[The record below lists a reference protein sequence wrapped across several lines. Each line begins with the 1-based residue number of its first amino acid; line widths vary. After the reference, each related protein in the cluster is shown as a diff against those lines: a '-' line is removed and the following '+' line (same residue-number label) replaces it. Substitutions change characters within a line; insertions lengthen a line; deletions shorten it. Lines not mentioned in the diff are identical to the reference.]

1 MVAQVDGRG
10 KRAPTSPCRSLD
22 LLYAGREQSAEK
34 REEAIMAV
42 MQLRGVGLV
51 YEVLGKSGPW
61 VAISPGGRRGLV
73 SDRALGV
80 LIAEAGFRVLVYDRR
95 NTGASDIAIS
105 GDSESAE
112 QAEDLLAL
120 LAALGTGPAYI
131 AGCSSGSRLSLLLA
145 IAHPAA
151 VRALLLWRVTGG
163 AYAAERLAHNYYTQ
177 FIDAAERGGI
187 EAVAATE
194 HFAAMIAAN
203 PGNRQRLQAMGAQ
216 GFIAGLERW
225 RTGFR
230 QGAGFP
236 VSGID
241 PEAMRRLE
249 MPAIIVP
256 GNDRVHPRAPG
267 QAAHRLMPKSR
278 YREVLTA
285 DRDVD
290 VDFEGWEAARGTL
303 AAVFVDF
310 LRDCEAR

>member
-1 MVAQVDGRG
+1 
-10 KRAPTSPCRSLD
+10 
-22 LLYAGREQSAEK
+22 
-34 REEAIMAV
+34 MAV
-42 MQLRGVGLV
+42 IELRGVRLV
-51 YEVLGKSGPW
+51 YEVLGTAGPW
-61 VAISPGGRRGLV
+61 VAISPGGRRGLI

-120 LAALGTGPAYI
+120 LNALDTGPAYI

-145 IAHPAA
+145 ERHAEA

-163 AYAAERLAHNYYTQ
+163 AYAAERLAFNYYTQ
-177 FIDAAERGGI
+177 FLDAVQRGGI
-187 EAVAATE
+187 EAVCATE

-203 PGNRQRLQAMGAQ
+203 PANRERLRALGAA
-216 GFIAGLERW
+216 GFAAGMERW
-225 RTGFR
+225 LAGFR
-230 QGAGFP
+230 QGSGHPVAGISP
-236 VSGID
+236 Q
-241 PEAMRRLE
+241 AMRRMTL
-249 MPAIIVP
+249 PTLIVP

-267 QAAHRLMPKSR
+267 QAAHRLMPNSR
-278 YREVLTA
+278 YREVLMA

-303 AAVFVDF
+303 AAVFIDF
-310 LRDCEAR
+310 LRDCEAGRIARA

>member
-1 MVAQVDGRG
+1 M
-10 KRAPTSPCRSLD
+10 P
-22 LLYAGREQSAEK
+22 
-34 REEAIMAV
+34 V
-42 MQLRGVGLV
+42 MQVRGVGLV
-51 YEVLGKSGPW
+51 YEVLGSGGPW

-95 NTGASDIAIS
+95 NTGASEVAIS

-120 LAALGTGPAYI
+120 LQALGTGPAYI

-145 IAHPAA
+145 IRHPDA

-163 AYAAERLAHNYYTQ
+163 AFAAQRLAVNYYTQ
-177 FIDAAERGGI
+177 FLDAVQKGGI
-187 EAVAATE
+187 EAVCKTE

-203 PGNRQRLQAMGAQ
+203 PGNRRLLEAMGDD
-216 GFIAGLERW
+216 GFAGGMERW
-225 RTGFR
+225 LNGFR
-230 QGAGFP
+230 QGTSYP

-241 PEAMRRLE
+241 PTAMRRLS
-249 MPAIIVP
+249 MPTLIVP

-267 QAAHRLMPKSR
+267 QAAHRLIPSSR

-290 VDFEGWEAARGTL
+290 VDFEGWAAANGTL
-303 AAVFVDF
+303 GAVFVDF
-310 LRDCEAR
+310 LRDCEARRT

>member
-1 MVAQVDGRG
+1 
-10 KRAPTSPCRSLD
+10 
-22 LLYAGREQSAEK
+22 
-34 REEAIMAV
+34 MAV
-42 MQLRGVGLV
+42 IELRGVRLV
-51 YEVLGKSGPW
+51 YEVLGTAGPW
-61 VAISPGGRRGLV
+61 VAISPGGRRGLI

-120 LAALGTGPAYI
+120 LNAFDTGPAYI

-145 IAHPAA
+145 ERHAAA

-163 AYAAERLAHNYYTQ
+163 AYAAERLAFNYYTQ
-177 FIDAAERGGI
+177 FLDAVQRGGI
-187 EAVAATE
+187 EAVCATE

-203 PGNRQRLQAMGAQ
+203 PANRERLRALGAA
-216 GFIAGLERW
+216 GFAAGMERW
-225 RTGFR
+225 LAGFR
-230 QGAGFP
+230 QGSGHPVAGISP
-236 VSGID
+236 Q
-241 PEAMRRLE
+241 AMRRMTL
-249 MPAIIVP
+249 PTLIVP

-267 QAAHRLMPKSR
+267 QAAHRLMPNSR
-278 YREVLTA
+278 YREVLMA

-303 AAVFVDF
+303 AAVFIDF
-310 LRDCEAR
+310 LRDCEAGRIARA